1 MKIRRQIIKQL
12 LYWKEKAERKPLI
25 LQGSRQTG
33 KTWLLKHFGSEYFE
47 NVAYFNF
54 DQQIELKQFFINTR
68 DPVRI
73 LNSLTLINR
82 KPIKPRSTL
91 IIFDEIQECSEALN
105 SLKYFY
111 EEAPEYFI
119 ACAGSLLGVAMNRE
133 SSFPVGKVEFMH
145 LGPITFS
152 EFLAEADSLLFSY
165 LDKIESIEPIPDIFF
180 NPLKEKLKMYFIS
193 GGMPEAIVSLLE
205 KKDIELTQNILQNI
219 LASYRLDFLKHIDN
233 KNIPKIN
240 YIWSS
245 LPSQLARENKKFLYQ
260 AVRPGAR
267 SREYEDALVW
277 LLNAGLIHK
286 INCSTKPGV
295 PITAYDDLTAFKIYM
310 SDVGLLRRHALL
322 DPVAITEGDRLFTE
336 FKGALTE
343 NFVLESLSQQF
354 ECEPRYW
361 RSGNMAEVDFLLQ
374 YKNSIIPVEVK
385 SEENVRSKS
394 LAIYRKEYDP
404 TLCLRFSMKNLKQD
418 GALINLPLFMADYTK
433 RIIDLKK

>member
-1 MKIRRQIIKQL
+1 
-12 LYWKEKAERKPLI
+12 
-25 LQGSRQTG
+25 
-33 KTWLLKHFGSEYFE
+33 
-47 NVAYFNF
+47 
-54 DQQIELKQFFINTR
+54 
-68 DPVRI
+68 
-73 LNSLTLINR
+73 
-82 KPIKPRSTL
+82 
-91 IIFDEIQECSEALN
+91 
-105 SLKYFY
+105 
-111 EEAPEYFI
+111 
-119 ACAGSLLGVAMNRE
+119 
-133 SSFPVGKVEFMH
+133 
-145 LGPITFS
+145 
-152 EFLAEADSLLFSY
+152 
-165 LDKIESIEPIPDIFF
+165 
-180 NPLKEKLKMYFIS
+180 MYFIS